1 MLYGSQKVSAPL
13 SRDEP
18 FGQDEATPRSP
29 REPPRCSSLTTTP
42 YHNSKTSPKPSPRS
56 EPGDGSKPSSWPSKA
71 APHRTSPRR
80 SDAPSAPSRTGWP
93 STTEGESRP
102 STSDPGADARP
113 GSTRRIIPA

>member
-42 YHNSKTSPKPSPRS
+42 YHNSKTSPKPSTRS
-56 EPGDGSKPSSWPSKA
+56 EPGDGSKPSSLQRKT
-71 APHRTSPRR
+71 APHRTSHRP
-80 SDAPSAPSRTGWP
+80 SDASSAPSRPGRP
-93 STTEGESRP
+93 STTAGES
-102 STSDPGADARP
+102 SHY
-113 GSTRRIIPA
+113 TR